1 MVADLNLVPGIIRQL
16 VVMLKESISKL
27 DWMVPQDLYLPAPPL
42 YCPQPAR
49 NDGVRL
55 LIVTRNYSLYRLELI
70 KTETNHIINYHNLPN
85 RNKTK
90 QERIMNKMIVRLRA
104 LVA

>member
-1 MVADLNLVPGIIRQL
+1 MEASLVAELNLVPGIMKQL

-55 LIVTRNYSLYRLELI
+55 VIAKLFKTRNIFLPCGAKNVALFYKGFYR
-70 KTETNHIINYHNLPN
+70 
-85 RNKTK
+85 
-90 QERIMNKMIVRLRA
+90 
-104 LVA
+104 